1 MSESRLISHI
11 LPTAATMVGV
21 CLTVIGLIKVV
32 ETTNGPSILD
42 EVIAVN
48 AIGFLLSAILSYIS
62 LRSETQKIRLEAW
75 ADHLFIGS
83 LGMLGIATVVLAFEL
98 A

>member
-1 MSESRLISHI
+1 VL
-11 LPTAATMVGV
+11 
-21 CLTVIGLIKVV
+21 
-32 ETTNGPSILD
+32 
-42 EVIAVN
+42 AVN
-48 AIGFLLSAILSYIS
+48 AHRLPAERILSYVS
-62 LRSETQKIRLEAW
+62 LRSDTQKIRLEAW

>member
-1 MSESRLISHI
+1 MSEPRLTGHI
-11 LPTAATMVGV
+11 LPNAATMVGV

-32 ETTNGPSILD
+32 EAGTGPSIID
-42 EVIAVN
+42 EVLAVN
-48 AIGFLLSAILSYIS
+48 AIGFLLSAILSYVS
-62 LRSETQKIRLEAW
+62 LRSDTQKVRLEAW

>member
-1 MSESRLISHI
+1 MSEPRLTGHI
-11 LPTAATMVGV
+11 LPNAATMVGV

-32 ETTNGPSILD
+32 EAGTGPSIID
-42 EVIAVN
+42 EVLAVN
-48 AIGFLLSAILSYIS
+48 AIGFLLSAILSYVS
-62 LRSETQKIRLEAW
+62 LRSDTQKIRLEAW